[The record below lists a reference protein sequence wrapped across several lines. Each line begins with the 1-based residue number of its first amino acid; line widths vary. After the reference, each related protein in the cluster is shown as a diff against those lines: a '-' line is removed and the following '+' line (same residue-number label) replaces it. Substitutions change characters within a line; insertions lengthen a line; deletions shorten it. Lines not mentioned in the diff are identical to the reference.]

1 MVDMSLATLL
11 LAAGCLLAAG
21 VALWPRQRERRSRE
35 STNSGAAPS
44 PEKLGLG
51 PKWDPFSPESTF
63 AHRMR
68 AAREQA
74 SEVKGRTDYYA
85 LLGVG
90 PGASDAEIERAF
102 RSRVIA
108 VHPDRFVG
116 NPAAQQEAAAT
127 LRQLNQAVA
136 VLRDP
141 LARARYD
148 AGRLPQR

>member
-1 MVDMSLATLL
+1 
-11 LAAGCLLAAG
+11 
-21 VALWPRQRERRSRE
+21 
-35 STNSGAAPS
+35 
-44 PEKLGLG
+44 
-51 PKWDPFSPESTF
+51 
-63 AHRMR
+63 MR